1 MVRVSRSV
9 DARKWGR
16 MCERMYRRWS
26 GVGSLVG
33 KVVFR
38 YVTTED
44 SVVSLEI
51 SSVKTLKS

>member
-9 DARKWGR
+9 DVRNWGR
-16 MCERMYRRWS
+16 ICESRYRRWS

-33 KVVFR
+33 KVVCR

-44 SVVSLEI
+44 RVLSLEM
-51 SSVKTLKS
+51 SSVKTRKS